1 MEGTCNMTKH
11 AKPDPQSPGRQ
22 AKPNSQPP
30 SGHIAFD
37 ERGNAIWQWGTDVDT
52 QQVKALKESS
62 GDSLSIEDEH
72 HSSIPVNHD
81 PYSTASGP
89 RHPFRA
95 SPPPVEK
102 KQQRRTLDDMRRLSE
117 EIKRQRELKKP

>member
-1 MEGTCNMTKH
+1 MTKH
-11 AKPDPQSPGRQ
+11 AKPDPQSPAGRQ

-30 SGHIAFD
+30 SGRVAFD
-37 ERGNAIWQWGTDVDT
+37 ERGNAIWQWSTDVDT

-72 HSSIPVNHD
+72 HPSIPVDHD

-102 KQQRRTLDDMRRLSE
+102 KPQRRTLDDMRRLSE